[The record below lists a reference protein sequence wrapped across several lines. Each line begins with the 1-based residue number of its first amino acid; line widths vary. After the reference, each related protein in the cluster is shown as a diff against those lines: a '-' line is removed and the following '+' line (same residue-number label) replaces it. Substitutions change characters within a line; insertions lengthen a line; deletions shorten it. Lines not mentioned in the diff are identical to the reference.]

1 MRRIT
6 PNPSRS
12 TASWRTVALAA
23 AVLLAGMAATGY
35 AGNGSG
41 PAAVQFSSAVGD
53 INEDGFVDVL
63 DLRTVVA
70 DLGSPPFGEPRSDV
84 NDDGVVDVFDLAR
97 VARELGEL
105 APRPLRGMSVERAF
119 PALSFRHLTNLVQPE
134 DGHDHLLVTEQAGRI
149 RVFPND
155 QRVTQAG
162 TFLDIRDRV
171 SEAGNEEGLLG
182 LAFHP
187 DYVDNGHFYVYYS
200 AANPRRSVVSRFSV
214 SEDDPQTADPDS
226 ELAIMEISQPFS
238 NHNGGQL
245 SFGPDGYLYIGLGDG
260 GSGGDHPHGNGQN
273 QATLLGSV
281 LRIDV
286 DGRSDGKN
294 YSVPPDNPFVA
305 IADDCETICAEIWAY
320 GLRNPWRFSFDR
332 RSGTLWLADVGQS
345 SWDEIDVVRVGSNYG
360 WNIMEGARCFS
371 PSTGCNTTGLELPVW
386 DYARSGGNCSVTG
399 GYVYLGRG
407 MPSLVGAYVYGDF
420 CSGNIWGLRYD
431 SNTVTEQM
439 LLADSELLITSFRED
454 LAGNLYILSR
464 DGGIYRLVD
473 AQ

>member
-1 MRRIT
+1 MRLAT
-6 PNPSRS
+6 ATHLRS
-12 TASWRTVALAA
+12 PALWRTVAMAA
-23 AVLLAGMAATGY
+23 AVLVAGMVATGY
-35 AGNGSG
+35 ADRGSG
-41 PAAVQFSSAVGD
+41 PRTVQLSAGLGD
-53 INEDGFVDVL
+53 VNEDGFVDVL

-70 DLGSPPFGEPRSDV
+70 NLGSAPFEELQSDV
-84 NDDGVVDVFDLAR
+84 NGDGVVDVFDLAL

-119 PALSFRHLTNLVQPE
+119 PALSFRHLTNLVHPD
-134 DGHDHLLVTEQAGRI
+134 DGHDHILVTEQAGRI

-155 QRVTQAG
+155 QLAAQAG

-182 LAFHP
+182 LALHP
-187 DYVDNGHFYVYYS
+187 DYMDNGHFYVYYS

-214 SEDDPQTADPDS
+214 SEDDPQAADPES
-226 ELAIMEISQPFS
+226 EFVIMEISQPFS

-260 GSGGDHPHGNGQN
+260 GSGGDPLGNGQN
-273 QATLLGSV
+273 RATLLGSV

-305 IADDCETICAEIWAY
+305 IADGCETICAEIWAY

-345 SWDEIDVVRVGSNYG
+345 SWEEVDVVKAGFNYG
-360 WNIMEGARCFS
+360 WNIMEGANCFS
-371 PSTGCNTTGLELPVW
+371 PRTGCDTTGLELPVW
-386 DYARSGGNCSVTG
+386 EYARSGGNCSVTG

-407 MPSLVGAYVYGDF
+407 MPSVVGAYVYGDF

-431 SNTVTEQM
+431 GNTVTEQM
-439 LLADSELLITSFRED
+439 LLVDSELLITSFGED
-454 LAGNLYILSR
+454 LAHNLYVLSR
-464 DGGIYRLVD
+464 DGGIYRLVQSD
-473 AQ
+473 